1 MVRDIVRNGLYR
13 RAVFLDRDGVI
24 NRPIVREGKPYP
36 PKTVG
41 QFEILPGVPEACQR
55 LREAGFLLIVAT
67 NQPDV
72 GRGNL
77 ERSSVEQIHVTML
90 KRVPIDQVLV
100 CYHAGEAFG
109 QKCNCRKPKPGMLL
123 SAAKAF
129 GIDLAQ
135 SFMIGDRW
143 RDMECGRRAGCRT
156 IFVDCDYREVCAV
169 EPNYRVSNLVEAA
182 DVIVSKLPN
191 SENL

>member
-1 MVRDIVRNGLYR
+1 MPRPNQ

-36 PKTVG
+36 PKSLD
-41 QFEILPGVPEACQR
+41 QFEILPGVTKACQR
-55 LREAGFLLIVAT
+55 LRDAGFLLIVVT

-72 GRGNL
+72 GRGTL
-77 ERSSVEQIHVTML
+77 ERSKVEEIHSAML
-90 KRVPIDQVLV
+90 TRVPIDRVFV

-109 QKCNCRKPKPGMLL
+109 ESCDCRKPKPGMLL
-123 SAAKAF
+123 TAAKEF

-143 RDMECGRRAGCRT
+143 RDMECGYRAGCRT
-156 IFVDCDYREVCAV
+156 IFVDWGYREVCGE
-169 EPNYRVSNLVEAA
+169 EPNYRVSSLEEAA
-182 DVIVSKLPN
+182 TIVVSKLPR
-191 SENL
+191 L